1 MRKSKEELGR
11 EKKSGEELRRVGRAK
26 KNKEEQR
33 RVRRAK
39 KRGNS

>member
-11 EKKSGEELRRVGRAK
+11 AKKSGEKLRRVGRAK

-39 KRGNS
+39 KRGKS

>member
-1 MRKSKEELGR
+1 MRKNKEELGR
-11 EKKSGEELRRVGRAK
+11 GKESGEELRRVGRAK